1 MVRQVFIFGEFIS
14 QQRLSPPLTIG
25 SPLQMPPATVPGL
38 ELSTEAIEILREP
51 SVLEVIGKIYVLTS
65 NRNYQPV
72 TPLGVRNFNWYREYQ
87 TASRTKDKFF
97 FKAKE
102 GDLWHVPWMRQE
114 SDESGAYIAVG
125 LKHD

>member
-1 MVRQVFIFGEFIS
+1 MVRQVFIYGEFIS

-25 SPLQMPPATVPGL
+25 APLGRIPPPPGL
-38 ELSTEAIEILREP
+38 DLATEAIEILREP

-72 TPLGVRNFNWYREYQ
+72 TPLGVRNFDWYREYQ
-87 TASRTKDKFF
+87 IASQTKDKFF
-97 FKAKE
+97 FKVKD

-125 LKHD
+125 LKHE